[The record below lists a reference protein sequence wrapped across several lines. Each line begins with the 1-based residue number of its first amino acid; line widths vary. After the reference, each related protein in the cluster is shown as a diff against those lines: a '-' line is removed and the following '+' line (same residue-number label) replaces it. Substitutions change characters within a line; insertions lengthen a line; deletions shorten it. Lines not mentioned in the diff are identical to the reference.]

1 MAATKKLYTFTISF
15 MILFYLATTTSTTAT
30 AAAVPKTSTT
40 TFIKSSC
47 RATLYPTLCV
57 QSLSLYA
64 ASIKLSPQKLT
75 HTALLISLAK
85 AKSTR
90 TYISIMSKTN
100 GLKRADRA
108 ALKDC
113 LENMGAAED
122 RIRGSVQEMGKLGKA
137 STRELRWIMSN
148 VQTWVSAALS
158 GENTCG
164 DGLSEESEVSGR
176 VRNGISP
183 MLVNVKQVT
192 SNALALINLFVDK
205 Y

>member
-15 MILFYLATTTSTTAT
+15 MILFYLAATTTTT
-30 AAAVPKTSTT
+30 AAALPKTST

-47 RATLYPTLCV
+47 KATLYPTLCV

-137 STRELRWIMSN
+137 ASTRELRWIMSN

>member
-15 MILFYLATTTSTTAT
+15 MILFYLATTTSTTT
-30 AAAVPKTSTT
+30 AAVPKTST

-164 DGLSEESEVSGR
+164 DGLSEESQVSRR

>member
-1 MAATKKLYTFTISF
+1 MAATKKLYTFTVSF
-15 MILFYLATTTSTTAT
+15 MILFYLATTTTTAAT
-30 AAAVPKTSTT
+30 AALPKTSTN
-40 TFIKSSC
+40 FIKSSC
-47 RATLYPTLCV
+47 KATLYPTLCV

-137 STRELRWIMSN
+137 ASTRELRWIMSN